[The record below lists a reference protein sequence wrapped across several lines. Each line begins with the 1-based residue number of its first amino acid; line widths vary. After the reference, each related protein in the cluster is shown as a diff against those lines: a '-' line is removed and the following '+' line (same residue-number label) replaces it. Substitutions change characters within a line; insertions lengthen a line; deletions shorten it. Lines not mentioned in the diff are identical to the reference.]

1 MGAQAVSTLR
11 AGRTGAALPPAF
23 ERLFRAEY
31 ARVVRIAQRALGDQ
45 DEAEDVAQDV
55 FLSFYRAHPA
65 DAPYAASWLHAGA
78 AHAALNVI
86 RTRKR
91 RATRDAAHL
100 AERADRA
107 AADPEAAAIASE
119 ERDAARAALGRIPAR
134 SATVLVLRYSGLSYR
149 EVADAV
155 GVPADQVG
163 TVLRR
168 AEEAFKKEVTRDGA
182 E

>member
-1 MGAQAVSTLR
+1 MGAEAVGILR
-11 AGRTGAALPPAF
+11 AGQAGGALPPAF

-65 DAPYAASWLHAGA
+65 DASYAASWLHAGA
-78 AHAALNVI
+78 AHAALNAI

-91 RATRDAAHL
+91 RAARDAAHL
-100 AERADRA
+100 AEREARA
-107 AADPEAAAIASE
+107 GADPETEVIVAE

-149 EVADAV
+149 EVAEAV
-155 GVPADQVG
+155 GLPADQVG
-163 TVLRR
+163 TAIRR
-168 AEEAFKKEVTRDGA
+168 AEEAFKKEVMRDGA